1 MVTKEVLQ
9 INRGV
14 TTPPR
19 PSPARGASRP
29 LSSGVRDSRPSA
41 FFPLPSLEAFGSL
54 QARQGAVS
62 SLRCGPHLPLDTPSV
77 PALRTPWEAQV
88 QLSTIGH
95 TWSASR
101 TRICDQQ
108 PLGTNPA
115 RRPQLSVT
123 NKKATG
129 RWPFI
134 CLTLCP
140 AVFPFVTTDRQFPR
154 SVFFQPGR

>member
-41 FFPLPSLEAFGSL
+41 LFPHPSLEAFGSL

-88 QLSTIGH
+88 QLSSIGH
-95 TWSASR
+95 TWPASR

-108 PLGTNPA
+108 PLVSSNSG
-115 RRPQLSVT
+115 Q
-123 NKKATG
+123 KKA
-129 RWPFI
+129 
-134 CLTLCP
+134 
-140 AVFPFVTTDRQFPR
+140 AVKRLRCWRQEQSSPL
-154 SVFFQPGR
+154 